1 MSDETL
7 RRSADELD
15 RDVREPENVTA
26 VPSVVEA
33 LVRVMDDVGAVERKG
48 RMDHGERYADAL
60 PESDDV
66 LAAVQPAF
74 VAHGVL
80 AVPTVLD
87 VTYRDKTTRSGGA
100 QVWVSMK
107 VEWTFYGPAGD
118 SVSAVVV
125 GEAADT
131 SDKASNKAQTASQ
144 KVALAQVLSIPYSP
158 QVLSIPYSQIDPDDD
173 RDEAGAPG
181 AAPTRRPQR
190 PNRSRGTQENANEG
204 GFRGDLPGVPSST
217 DDVET
222 AWGAAS
228 EAAMV
233 EANRQQDRL
242 DALPA
247 SLAARVCG
255 RMASKAD
262 GFPVRDVVSLPPAW
276 LGQWERVLTTAE
288 ASVPNWNPEHLDDA
302 DPEQHRG

>member
-15 RDVREPENVTA
+15 RDARDPENVTA

-48 RMDHGERYADAL
+48 RMEHGEQYAYRRN
-60 PESDDV
+60 DDV

-74 VAHGVL
+74 VANGVL

-144 KVALAQVLSIPYSP
+144 KVALAQVLSIPYS
-158 QVLSIPYSQIDPDDD
+158 QIDPDDD

-204 GFRGDLPGVPSST
+204 GFRGDLPNVPAST
-217 DDVET
+217 DDIEA

-228 EAAMV
+228 DAAMV

-247 SLAARVCG
+247 ELAARVCG

-276 LGQWERVLTTAE
+276 LGQWDRVLTTAE
-288 ASVPNWNPEHLDDA
+288 AAVPNENPEHLDEA
-302 DPEQHRG
+302 DQEQHRG